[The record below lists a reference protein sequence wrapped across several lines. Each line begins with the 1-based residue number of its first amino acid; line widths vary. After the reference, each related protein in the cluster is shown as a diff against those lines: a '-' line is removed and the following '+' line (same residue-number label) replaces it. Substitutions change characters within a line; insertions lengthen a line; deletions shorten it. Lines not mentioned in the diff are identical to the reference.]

1 VIIQSWQSFLK
12 RVPNSTCLLSLDI
25 GTGLRRTKLTPRID
39 NKGINNAI
47 IKTTSRSS
55 LKTSASSPPIQPIIK
70 IAKPNDKRANTSFA
84 LFVVIMG
91 YAQVP
96 YAQEIVFVISLS
108 IVLILLNDLIGDL
121 SENAIRHI
129 KMALTTKV

>member
-1 VIIQSWQSFLK
+1 L
-12 RVPNSTCLLSLDI
+12 
-25 GTGLRRTKLTPRID
+25 
-39 NKGINNAI
+39 A
-47 IKTTSRSS
+47 
-55 LKTSASSPPIQPIIK
+55 
-70 IAKPNDKRANTSFA
+70 FA

-129 KMALTTKV
+129 KMAMIIIFVYRAMPSVGASLQWWKIDVLGFDESFFAKLSAIGGAIALAGMWLSRGVNCHQS

>member
-1 VIIQSWQSFLK
+1 MIALFI
-12 RVPNSTCLLSLDI
+12 PLLSILGVSLVRLNPVPI
-25 GTGLRRTKLTPRID
+25 SKLNKHVLFGGL
-39 NKGINNAI
+39 A
-47 IKTTSRSS
+47 
-55 LKTSASSPPIQPIIK
+55 
-70 IAKPNDKRANTSFA
+70 FA

-96 YAQEIVFVISLS
+96 YSQEIVFVISLS

-129 KMALTTKV
+129 KMAMIIIFVYRAMPCEANAVSTNTTVLASTPNNVCTS